1 MKQTILAR
9 CPYLFFALTALFLL
23 AVNPARA
30 QNFTVLAPFNGANGA
45 NTDGGLTLSA
55 DGATLYGTTLYG
67 GANGYGTVFSVAVA
81 GGAVTTLHSFGGSD
95 GSWPYAGVTL
105 SKDGATLYGATGS
118 GGAQAAG
125 TVFSIP
131 VTGGTLTTLH
141 SFTNLDDGGAPN
153 AALTLSNDGT
163 TLYGT
168 TTRGGAGNDGGVFSL
183 PVTGG
188 NVTTIYAFRLGFM
201 QMPQYSALTLSA
213 DGATLYGNT
222 TYAGDSSMGS
232 VFSASVTDGTFT
244 NLYSFTGGND
254 GGAPS
259 SGLEV
264 SADGATLYGM
274 TNFGGASSAGVV
286 FSIPVT
292 GGVPTTLYSLDPIND
307 GTNPNDAPTISADGT
322 TLYGITTFGGPN
334 GHGTAFSL
342 PVAGG
347 TATTLYSFIYGDQG
361 NEHTAGLTLSADG
374 KTLYGD
380 ESAGDSGYGLVYSLT
395 LPIAA
400 TTTTIDCS
408 PNPSAYSTTVTIN
421 ATVSPSVPDGE
432 IVTFYSGGASIG
444 TASTSGSVATLYVST
459 LTVGDNSITASYP
472 GDANFTPSSS
482 SAVTQTVTL
491 APTTMTMS
499 SSLNPSPY
507 GTFVT
512 FTATVSGGV
521 PDGEIVTFSNG
532 DTSIGTGATAGGVAT
547 LITQS
552 LPVGAN
558 SITATYPGDTNFATS
573 TSSPSAQTVNPSAT
587 TTGIKST
594 PNPAAYGVPITFT
607 AWIRPTPSIA
617 NNGLLPSGETVTFLD
632 GGIAIGT
639 GTTSNGTATLTT
651 SALALGGHN
660 ITASYPGDT
669 NYLPSVSASLPQTVA
684 PIHPTTTLVSS
695 LTPSSFGAS
704 VTFTATVSPS
714 VPDGETVNF
723 YDGAAS
729 KALIGSGTTTG
740 GVATFTTSKLA
751 SGNHTIWAD
760 YVGDGNYAY
769 SWSAGLPQII
779 STGTT
784 TLVVT
789 SSLNA
794 STFGASVTLT
804 ATLNPSVPNGETVTY
819 LDGTTSI
826 GTAKTSGG
834 KAALATAAL
843 AQGGHSITSSYPGD
857 ANYQASTSSVL
868 TQTVNLGVTTTKL
881 TSSPTASTYGSSV
894 TFTATI
900 SPSVPGGEVVTFY
913 DGSTSIGT
921 GTTAGGKA
929 TLTSAA
935 LAVGSHSITS
945 SYPGDANFAGSTS
958 AVLTQTVAAFHPIT
972 TLTSSLTPSTFGSPV
987 TFTATINTSVPD
999 GETLNFYD
1007 GATSKALIGVGTT
1020 SGGVA
1025 TFTTSKLAG
1034 GSHTIW
1040 ANYVG
1045 DANYAY
1051 SWSNSLVQ
1059 TIGVATTTLGLTSSL
1074 NASTLGASV
1083 TFTATLS
1090 PAVPNGETVTFLD
1103 GSTSIGIGKTS
1114 GGKATLATAAL
1125 AQGSHGITASYPGDA
1140 SYQTSTSSTLTQT
1153 VNQGVT
1159 TTKLTSSPNASTY
1172 GASVTFIA
1180 SISPSVPGGE
1190 TVTFYDGANIIGTG
1204 TISGGKATLTTAALA
1219 VGSHS
1224 ITASYPGDANFGPS
1238 TSAALTQTVVVCRPT
1253 TTLSSSLNPSTSDR
1267 SVTFTATISSSVPDG
1282 ETVNFYDGATSK
1294 ALIGTGTTSGGVATF
1309 ATTKLAKGSHTIW
1322 ADYVGDAN
1330 YAYSWSS
1337 GLAQTVN

>member
-1 MKQTILAR
+1 MKHSNIVRCWFLSSALAA
-9 CPYLFFALTALFLL
+9 LWLLTAN
-23 AVNPARA
+23 AARA
-30 QNFTVLAPFNGANGA
+30 QSYTFSTVASFGGSNGQSPLGV
-45 NTDGGLTLSA
+45 LTVS
-55 DGATLYGTTLYG
+55 GSTLYGTTQSG
-67 GANGYGTVFSVAVA
+67 GANGNGTVFSVPLAGGPITTLYSFTGGADGANPLGGVIISGSTVYGTTAA
-81 GGAVTTLHSFGGSD
+81 GGANGSGTVFSLPIGGGSLTTLATFPGGFGGSPNGALILS
-95 GSWPYAGVTL
+95 GS
-105 SKDGATLYGATGS
+105 TLYGTTFYGGAYDGGSVFSVPVS
-118 GGAQAAG
+118 GGAITTLASFDGSTGDCPVAGLLLWDGTLFGTTSSDGVNGNGSVFSVPVSGGDVNVLYSFTGGADGGAPQCTLIGSGSTLYGTTSNSGANGDG

-131 VTGGTLTTLH
+131 ATGGALTTLA
-141 SFTNLDDGGAPN
+141 SFDGTNGRSPAAGLLLSGSTLFGTTYFGGA
-153 AALTLSNDGT
+153 
-163 TLYGT
+163 YGFY
-168 TTRGGAGNDGGVFSL
+168 GAVFSL

-188 NVTTIYAFRLGFM
+188 A
-201 QMPQYSALTLSA
+201 
-213 DGATLYGNT
+213 
-222 TYAGDSSMGS
+222 
-232 VFSASVTDGTFT
+232 
-244 NLYSFTGGND
+244 
-254 GGAPS
+254 
-259 SGLEV
+259 V
-264 SADGATLYGM
+264 S
-274 TNFGGASSAGVV
+274 
-286 FSIPVT
+286 
-292 GGVPTTLYSLDPIND
+292 
-307 GTNPNDAPTISADGT
+307 
-322 TLYGITTFGGPN
+322 
-334 GHGTAFSL
+334 
-342 PVAGG
+342 
-347 TATTLYSFIYGDQG
+347 TLYSF
-361 NEHTAGLTLSADG
+361 NELDGSEIGSGLLLLGS
-374 KTLYGD
+374 TLYG
-380 ESAGDSGYGLVYSLT
+380 AAVGGGAYGDGAIFALKPST
-395 LPIAA
+395 A
-400 TTTTIDCS
+400 TSVDCS